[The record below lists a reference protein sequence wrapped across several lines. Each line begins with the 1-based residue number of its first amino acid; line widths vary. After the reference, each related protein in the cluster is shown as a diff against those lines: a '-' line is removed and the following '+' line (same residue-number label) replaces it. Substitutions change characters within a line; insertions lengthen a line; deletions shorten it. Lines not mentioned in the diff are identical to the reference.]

1 MTHLKAGA
9 TTAGNGTPERRARN
23 VVRNGPVGAVV
34 ALVALRILTSWPWVN
49 GAFFGADSKVGSYFL
64 SGAFLKARISG
75 PTGFAAHS
83 LYPRIGHFVAT
94 TIYDNASF
102 WAWIIFLGEAAA
114 GISLLL
120 GLLTRIGGLVAALS
134 ALANLL
140 AAAGGGADSI
150 GQNYLLL
157 ILGVLFIITAPGRR
171 FGLDGLLLRHYPNL
185 RWLRLVM

>member
-1 MTHLKAGA
+1 MDHL
-9 TTAGNGTPERRARN
+9 
-23 VVRNGPVGAVV
+23 
-34 ALVALRILTSWPWVN
+34 
-49 GAFFGADSKVGSYFL
+49 
-64 SGAFLKARISG
+64 
-75 PTGFAAHS
+75 
-83 LYPRIGHFVAT
+83 PR
-94 TIYDNASF
+94 
-102 WAWIIFLGEAAA
+102 EAAA
-114 GISLLL
+114 GISLPL

-171 FGLDGLLLRHYPNL
+171 FGLDGLLLRRYTNM